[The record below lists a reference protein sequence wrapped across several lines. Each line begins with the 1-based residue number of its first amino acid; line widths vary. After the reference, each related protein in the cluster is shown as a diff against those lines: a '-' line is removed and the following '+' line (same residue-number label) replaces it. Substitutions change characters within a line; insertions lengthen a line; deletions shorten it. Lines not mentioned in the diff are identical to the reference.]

1 MVCVALLS
9 NPKSTGNRQLL
20 PRVRSYCANNPDIF
34 HYEVESVD
42 QIGRAMQM
50 IAHVKPTVIVINGGD
65 GTVQTALTE
74 LYQGSYFDGEAP
86 PVAVLPNGKTNL
98 IALDLGIRGDPIKA
112 LERIVEIAKNGVAE
126 HVVARELIAL
136 SDGEASSRPVLGMF
150 LGGAG
155 LADSIL
161 YCRNRI
167 YPLGL
172 SNGISHF
179 LTAIAV
185 LASVFFGIKG
195 KYMPPAARPVSISL
209 IRDGQL
215 AGRFAVLIVTTLEK
229 LLLGARPSGENGG
242 GENIVGGRLKLLAVD
257 HSTAAMLRM
266 VLASIMGQFGAKRM
280 EGIHLEHGDM
290 IRIEGENS
298 SVILDG
304 EIFQAAN
311 GSAIVLKSTP
321 PVPFLRLAA

>member
-9 NPKSTGNRQLL
+9 NPRSTGNRQLL
-20 PRVRSYCANNPDIF
+20 PRVRSYCANHLDIF
-34 HYEVESVD
+34 HYEVESVE

-74 LYQGSYFDGEAP
+74 LYQGSYFEGGAVP

-112 LERIVEIAKNGVAE
+112 LERIVHIAKTDIAN

-136 SDGEASSRPVLGMF
+136 SDGEDSSRPVLGMF

-179 LTAIAV
+179 LTAMAV

-195 KYMPPAARPVSISL
+195 RYMPPAARPVSISL

-229 LLLGARPSGENGG
+229 LLLGARPAGQAA
-242 GENIVGGRLKLLAVD
+242 GGRLKLLAVD
-257 HSTAAMLRM
+257 HSPKAVFVMLF
-266 VLASIMGQFGAKRM
+266 LSILGRFGSRQM
-280 EGIHLEHGDM
+280 EGIHLEHGDT

-304 EIFQAAN
+304 EIFQADE
-311 GSAIVLKSTP
+311 GRPIVLKSTP